1 MSFMSRA
8 WLYIIRKKGK
18 SILLF
23 VILLVMATFVL
34 TALALGNASKSA
46 QQDLRQSLGGSFL
59 IRFDYTENN
68 PYLKIEDVEG
78 GTLMYS
84 TQQISPELVKQ
95 IRGIEGIR
103 ECSATVE
110 GLAAFPSL
118 QLFTGNIPVE
128 EEFRKSSKIL
138 STWKSEELTRFT
150 SGQLTLLEGRHIMPE
165 DENKGIIS
173 KDLAEKNGLKIGDK
187 IQTDR
192 GVEIEIVGLFSPKE
206 IEGINDQVTT
216 YDKIQNLIITDLATL
231 VAYENGPAIQGF
243 NELTVSVDDPQNME
257 EIISTVKE
265 ITGVDWK
272 GFSFLIDNEDYENA
286 ASSLEQL
293 SELVSIILIVA
304 LIVSIAILS
313 LILTMWA
320 RTRIHETGV
329 LLSVGI
335 SKLSILGQYIAEVL
349 LIAVLAFSLSYFSAS
364 AIAGQMGNIL
374 QSGQVVSEV
383 QQEDGLSTGTRG
395 EAGTNI
401 GDQEIEAPELHIRV
415 QLEEMGLLFLIGIV
429 IVTVSAGISS
439 ISVMRLKPRQIL
451 SKMSSGGGDM
461 NRAVK
466 NTTMNLYWM
475 TRRCFYE
482 NF

>member
-150 SGQLTLLEGRHIMPE
+150 SGQLTLLEGRHIMPD

-173 KDLAEKNGLKIGDK
+173 KDLAEKKGLKIGDK

-313 LILTMWA
+313 LILT
-320 RTRIHETGV
+320 
-329 LLSVGI
+329 
-335 SKLSILGQYIAEVL
+335 
-349 LIAVLAFSLSYFSAS
+349 
-364 AIAGQMGNIL
+364 
-374 QSGQVVSEV
+374 
-383 QQEDGLSTGTRG
+383 
-395 EAGTNI
+395 
-401 GDQEIEAPELHIRV
+401 
-415 QLEEMGLLFLIGIV
+415 
-429 IVTVSAGISS
+429 TVSYTHLDLGCI
-439 ISVMRLKPRQIL
+439 
-451 SKMSSGGGDM
+451 
-461 NRAVK
+461 
-466 NTTMNLYWM
+466 YH
-475 TRRCFYE
+475 
-482 NF
+482 

>member
-118 QLFTGNIPVE
+118 QLCTGNIPVE

-150 SGQLTLLEGRHIMPE
+150 SGQLTLLEGRHIMPD

-439 ISVMRLKPRQIL
+439 ISVMRLKPREIL
-451 SKMSSGGGDM
+451 SKMS
-461 NRAVK
+461 
-466 NTTMNLYWM
+466 
-475 TRRCFYE
+475 
-482 NF
+482 

>member
-110 GLAAFPSL
+110 RLAAFPSL

-150 SGQLTLLEGRHIMPE
+150 SGQLTLLEGRHIMPD

-439 ISVMRLKPRQIL
+439 ISVMRLKPREIL
-451 SKMSSGGGDM
+451 SKMS
-461 NRAVK
+461 
-466 NTTMNLYWM
+466 
-475 TRRCFYE
+475 
-482 NF
+482 